1 MKKIINLSEAEVLK
15 SFQSLRNY
23 SLLENK
29 IMFSHVKCLQD
40 YVLTFENDRKL
51 FSKGET
57 YTLWIAQ
64 LQNLKTGGL
73 FYATAAPK
81 IEDNFAS
88 CYVVPKEIFGHLQFE
103 VKETS
108 IDIAGQ
114 TYKLVLSPNGK
125 QLLIPS
131 WHLDKEAVEAF
142 FAKIT
147 KVQPI
152 KYMLVPRLFGKKM
165 SDVFP
170 AWEIHKIFENREEAY
185 YFNVFNGKING
196 DFSKQRIFIS
206 IGNNQKMT
214 MFGDLKIAY
223 RKKKMHISLK

>member
-15 SFQSLRNY
+15 AFQSLRNY

-73 FYATAAPK
+73 FYATASAK
-81 IEDNFAS
+81 VEDLYAS

-147 KVQPI
+147 ASIISLLSCLLPMSFKILSSKVWEPI
-152 KYMLVPRLFGKKM
+152 LIRLKPRLNK
-165 SDVFP
+165 VF
-170 AWEIHKIFENREEAY
+170 R
-185 YFNVFNGKING
+185 
-196 DFSKQRIFIS
+196 
-206 IGNNQKMT
+206 
-214 MFGDLKIAY
+214 
-223 RKKKMHISLK
+223 